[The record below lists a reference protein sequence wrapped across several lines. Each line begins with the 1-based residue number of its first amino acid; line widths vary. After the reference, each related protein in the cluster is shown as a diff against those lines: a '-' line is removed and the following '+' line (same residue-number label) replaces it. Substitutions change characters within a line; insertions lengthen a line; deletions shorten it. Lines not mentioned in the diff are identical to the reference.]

1 MCPLHHLRETLME
14 LSTTN
19 IISRNLKIPVV
30 AMMAADDTVSKEF
43 PEFLEAIQK
52 QGIHM
57 SD

>member
-1 MCPLHHLRETLME
+1 ME

-19 IISRNLKIPVV
+19 TISRNLKIPVV